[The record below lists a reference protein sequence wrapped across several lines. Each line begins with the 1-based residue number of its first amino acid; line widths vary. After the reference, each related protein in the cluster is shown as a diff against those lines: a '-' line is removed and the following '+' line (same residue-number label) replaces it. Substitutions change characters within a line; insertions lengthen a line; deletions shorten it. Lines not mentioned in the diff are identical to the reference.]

1 MAKKSIQKKKEEIK
15 KKLKKN
21 IEDLDVKDKKKLR
34 AIAIKYD
41 AEKGRAPRIIATGRG
56 LVAED
61 IVNLAEENNIP
72 LYEDESL
79 ANLLGKL
86 ELESEIPPELYAM
99 VAEILAFIFQLDQ
112 MTKKRTKIREKFA
125 KLK

>member
-1 MAKKSIQKKKEEIK
+1 MSKYQKKKDEIK

-21 IEDLDVKDKKKLR
+21 IDDLDIKDKKKLR

-41 AEKGRAPRIIATGRG
+41 ADKGKAPRIVATGRG
-56 LVAED
+56 MVAED
-61 IVNLAEENNIP
+61 IVKLADDNKIP

-86 ELESEIPPELYAM
+86 ELETEIPQELFSV
-99 VAEILAFIFQLDQ
+99 VAEILAFIYQLDQ
-112 MTKKRTKIREKFA
+112 MSKKRSKIREKFA